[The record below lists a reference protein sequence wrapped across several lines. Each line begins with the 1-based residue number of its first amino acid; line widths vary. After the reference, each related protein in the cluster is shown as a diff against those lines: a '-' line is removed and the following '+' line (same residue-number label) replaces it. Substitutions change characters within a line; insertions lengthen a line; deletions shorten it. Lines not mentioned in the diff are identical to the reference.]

1 MVENLKQLQER
12 VAVSDGR
19 AKADLVI
26 TNGRIINV
34 FSGEIM
40 DGDIAIKNGYI
51 AGIGDFPEAEK
62 VIDAAGAFIAPG
74 FIDAHVHVE
83 SAMVTPAEFA
93 RVLLPNGVTTIVTDP
108 HEIANV
114 AGEKGIE
121 FMLEDAKG
129 APLDMFVMLPSS
141 VPATDG
147 EHNGE
152 TLHAEKLHPLYRHE
166 KVIGLAEVMDFPSVA
181 KGSSDILTKIIDA
194 KKEGGRIDGHGAGLT
209 SADLNNYL
217 AVGIRTDH
225 ESTTAKEATDRLR
238 AGMFVM
244 LREGTVGRDLLQTIP
259 AVSEKNSHRF
269 CFCTDDKL
277 INDLITEGSINY
289 NIRLAINNGIE
300 PITAIQMATINA
312 ANCHNLPYLGAIAA
326 GYQADIVFLK
336 DLKTVEISK
345 VLKNGEVVVENGV
358 RNEAAF
364 KQQAAVPFASPP
376 INHHLQL
383 QDLALPLT
391 KETCYV
397 IGMQPNSLF
406 TEKRIEQVTIQ
417 NGKFVPNVENDLL
430 KMAVVERHHDTGC
443 VGVGIVKGF
452 GLTEG
457 AIATTVAHDSHNIV
471 AVGVS
476 DEAMK
481 AAIDHITQTG
491 GGIAV
496 VDGAG
501 KVLHDLALPIAGLLS
516 DKPYEEVETDLA
528 GLLKAF
534 NQISSAKGFDPFLT
548 LSFLTLPVI
557 PELKLTDQGLFDFA
571 TFQIIPN
578 EVN

>member
-1 MVENLKQLQER
+1 MENLKQLQER

-19 AKADLVI
+19 EKADLVI
-26 TNGRIINV
+26 KNGRIVNV

-40 DGDIAIKNGYI
+40 EGDIAIKNGYI
-51 AGIGDFPEAEK
+51 AGIGDFSEAEQ
-62 VIDAAGAFIAPG
+62 IMDAAGEFIVPG

-141 VPATDG
+141 VPATEG

-152 TLHAEKLHPLYRHE
+152 TLHAKKLHPLYKHE

-225 ESTTAKEATDRLR
+225 ESTNAKEAVDRLR

-244 LREGTVGRDLLQTIP
+244 LREGTVGRDLLQTIS

-289 NIRLAINNGIE
+289 NIRLAIENNID

-312 ANCHNLPYLGAIAA
+312 ANCHNLPYLGAVAA

-336 DLKTVEISK
+336 DLQTIEISK
-345 VLKNGEVVVENGV
+345 VLKNGQVVVENGA

-364 KQQAAVPFASPP
+364 EKQHSETFISPK
-376 INHHLQL
+376 IQHHLSK
-383 QDLALPLT
+383 QDLELPLT
-391 KETCYV
+391 NDTCYV
-397 IGMQPNSLF
+397 IGMKQNNLF
-406 TEKRIEQVTIQ
+406 TEKLMEQVNVE
-417 NGKFVPNVENDLL
+417 NGKFVPSIEKDLL
-430 KMAVVERHHDTGC
+430 KMAVVERHHNTGC

-452 GLTEG
+452 GLKEG

-476 DEAMK
+476 DESMEK
-481 AAIDHITQTG
+481 AINYVTEMG

-496 VDGAG
+496 VDGTG
-501 KVLHDLALPIAGLLS
+501 KVLHDLALPVAGLLS
-516 DKPYEEVETDLA
+516 NKPYEEVERDLA

-534 NQISSAKGFDPFLT
+534 NQISNAKGFDPFLT

>member
-1 MVENLKQLQER
+1 MENLKQLQER

-19 AKADLVI
+19 EKADLVI
-26 TNGRIINV
+26 KNGRIVNV

-40 DGDIAIKNGYI
+40 EGDIAIKNGYI
-51 AGIGDFPEAEK
+51 AGIGDFSEAEQ
-62 VIDAAGAFIAPG
+62 IMDAAGEFIVPG

-141 VPATDG
+141 VPATEG

-152 TLHAEKLHPLYRHE
+152 TLHAKKLHPLYKHE

-225 ESTTAKEATDRLR
+225 ESTNAKEAVDRLR

-244 LREGTVGRDLLQTIP
+244 LREGTVGRDLLQTIS

-289 NIRLAINNGIE
+289 NIRLAIENNID

-312 ANCHNLPYLGAIAA
+312 ANCHNLPYLGAVAA

-336 DLKTVEISK
+336 DLQTIEISK
-345 VLKNGEVVVENGV
+345 VLKNGQVVVENGA

-364 KQQAAVPFASPP
+364 EKQHSETFISPK
-376 INHHLQL
+376 IQHHLSK
-383 QDLALPLT
+383 QDLELPLT
-391 KETCYV
+391 NDTCYV
-397 IGMQPNSLF
+397 IGMKQNNLF
-406 TEKRIEQVTIQ
+406 TEKLMEQVNVE
-417 NGKFVPNVENDLL
+417 NGKFVPSIEKDLL
-430 KMAVVERHHDTGC
+430 KMAVVERHHNTGC

-452 GLTEG
+452 GLKEG

-471 AVGVS
+471 AVGAS
-476 DEAMK
+476 DEAMEK
-481 AAIDHITQTG
+481 AINYVTEMG

-496 VDGAG
+496 VDGTG
-501 KVLHDLALPIAGLLS
+501 KVLHDLALPVAGLLS
-516 DKPYEEVETDLA
+516 NKPYEEVERDLA

-534 NQISSAKGFDPFLT
+534 NQISNAKGFDPFLT

-571 TFQIIPN
+571 TFQIISN

>member
-1 MVENLKQLQER
+1 MENLKQLQER

-19 AKADLVI
+19 EKADLVI
-26 TNGRIINV
+26 KNGRIVNV

-40 DGDIAIKNGYI
+40 EGDIAIKNGYI
-51 AGIGDFPEAEK
+51 AGIGDFSEAEQ
-62 VIDAAGAFIAPG
+62 IMDAAGEFIVPG

-141 VPATDG
+141 VPATEG

-152 TLHAEKLHPLYRHE
+152 TLHAEKLHPLYKHE

-217 AVGIRTDH
+217 TVGIRTDH
-225 ESTTAKEATDRLR
+225 ESTNAKEAVDRLR

-244 LREGTVGRDLLQTIP
+244 LREGTVGRDLLQTIS

-289 NIRLAINNGIE
+289 NIRLAIENNID

-312 ANCHNLPYLGAIAA
+312 ANCHNLPYLGAVAA

-336 DLKTVEISK
+336 DLQTIEISK
-345 VLKNGEVVVENGV
+345 VLKNGQVVVENGA

-364 KQQAAVPFASPP
+364 EKQHSETFISPK
-376 INHHLQL
+376 IQHHLSK
-383 QDLALPLT
+383 QDLELPLT
-391 KETCYV
+391 NDTCYV
-397 IGMQPNSLF
+397 IGMKQNNLF
-406 TEKRIEQVTIQ
+406 TEKLMEQVNVE
-417 NGKFVPNVENDLL
+417 NGKFVPSIEKDLL
-430 KMAVVERHHDTGC
+430 KMAVVERHHNTGC

-452 GLTEG
+452 GLKEG

-476 DEAMK
+476 DEAMEK
-481 AAIDHITQTG
+481 AINYVTEMG

-496 VDGAG
+496 VDETG
-501 KVLHDLALPIAGLLS
+501 KVLHDLALPVAGLLS
-516 DKPYEEVETDLA
+516 NKPYEEVERDLA

-534 NQISSAKGFDPFLT
+534 NQISNAKGFDPFLT

>member
-225 ESTTAKEATDRLR
+225 ESTTEKEATDRLR

-345 VLKNGEVVVENGV
+345 VLKNGEVVVENGM

-364 KQQAAVPFASPP
+364 HKQAEVPFVSPP
-376 INHHLQL
+376 INHHLRL
-383 QDLALPLT
+383 QDLALPLA

-417 NGKFVPNVENDLL
+417 NGKFVPNVKNDLL

>member
-1 MVENLKQLQER
+1 MENLKQLQER

-40 DGDIAIKNGYI
+40 EGDIAIKNGYI
-51 AGIGDFPEAEK
+51 AGIGDFPDAEK

-141 VPATDG
+141 VPATEG

-336 DLKTVEISK
+336 DLETVEISK

-364 KQQAAVPFASPP
+364 HKQAEVPFVSPP
-376 INHHLQL
+376 INHHLRL

-417 NGKFVPNVENDLL
+417 NGKFVPNVKNDLL

>member
-1 MVENLKQLQER
+1 MENLKQLQEG

-26 TNGRIINV
+26 KNGRIINV

-51 AGIGDFPEAEK
+51 AGIGNFPDAEK
-62 VIDAAGAFIAPG
+62 IIDAAGAFIAPG

-121 FMLEDAKG
+121 FMLENAKG
-129 APLDMFVMLPSS
+129 VPLDMFVMLPSS
-141 VPATDG
+141 VPATEG

-152 TLHAEKLHPLYRHE
+152 TLHAEKLHPLYKHE

-225 ESTTAKEATDRLR
+225 ESTTVKEATDRLR

-289 NIRLAINNGIE
+289 NIKLAIQNGID

-312 ANCHNLPYLGAIAA
+312 ANCHNLPYLGAVAA
-326 GYQADIVFLK
+326 GYQADIVFLT
-336 DLKTVEISK
+336 DLESVEISK
-345 VLKNGEVVVENGV
+345 VLKNGEIVVENGV
-358 RNEAAF
+358 RNEAIF
-364 KQQAAVPFASPP
+364 KQQAAVPFVSPP
-376 INHHLQL
+376 INHHVCL
-383 QDLALPLT
+383 QDLALPLA

-417 NGKFVPNVENDLL
+417 DGKFIPTVADDLL
-430 KMAVVERHHDTGC
+430 KMAVVERHHNTGC

-481 AAIDHITQTG
+481 AAIDHITKTG

-496 VDGAG
+496 VDGTG
-501 KVLHDLALPIAGLLS
+501 QVLHDLALPIAGLLS
-516 DKPYEEVETDLA
+516 DKSYEEVEVDLA
-528 GLLKAF
+528 GLLSAY
-534 NQISSAKGFDPFLT
+534 NQISTAKGFDPFLT

-578 EVN
+578 EVY

>member
-1 MVENLKQLQER
+1 MENLKQLQER

-19 AKADLVI
+19 EKADLVI
-26 TNGRIINV
+26 KNGRIVNV

-40 DGDIAIKNGYI
+40 EGDIAIKNGYI
-51 AGIGDFPEAEK
+51 AGIGDFSEAEQ
-62 VIDAAGAFIAPG
+62 IMDAAGEFIVPG

-141 VPATDG
+141 VPATEG

-152 TLHAEKLHPLYRHE
+152 TLHAKKLHPLYKHE

-225 ESTTAKEATDRLR
+225 ESTNAKEAVDRLR

-244 LREGTVGRDLLQTIP
+244 LREGTVGRDLLQTISV
-259 AVSEKNSHRF
+259 VSEKNSHRF

-289 NIRLAINNGIE
+289 NIRLAIENNID

-312 ANCHNLPYLGAIAA
+312 ANCHNLPYLGAVAA

-336 DLKTVEISK
+336 DLQTIEISK
-345 VLKNGEVVVENGV
+345 VLKNGQVVVENGA

-364 KQQAAVPFASPP
+364 EKQHSETFISPK
-376 INHHLQL
+376 IQHHLSK
-383 QDLALPLT
+383 QDLELPLT
-391 KETCYV
+391 NDTCYV
-397 IGMQPNSLF
+397 IGMKQNNLF
-406 TEKRIEQVTIQ
+406 TEKLMEQVNVE
-417 NGKFVPNVENDLL
+417 NGKFVSSIEKDLL
-430 KMAVVERHHDTGC
+430 KMAVVERHHNTGC

-452 GLTEG
+452 GLKEG

-476 DEAMK
+476 DEAMEK
-481 AAIDHITQTG
+481 AINYVTEMG

-496 VDGAG
+496 VDGTG
-501 KVLHDLALPIAGLLS
+501 KVLHDLALPVAGLLS
-516 DKPYEEVETDLA
+516 NKPYEEVERDLA

-534 NQISSAKGFDPFLT
+534 NQISNAKGFDPFLT

>member
-1 MVENLKQLQER
+1 MENLKQLQER

-19 AKADLVI
+19 EKADLVI
-26 TNGRIINV
+26 KNGRIVNV

-40 DGDIAIKNGYI
+40 EGDIAIKNGYI
-51 AGIGDFPEAEK
+51 AGIGDFSEAEQ
-62 VIDAAGAFIAPG
+62 IMDAAGEFIVPG

-141 VPATDG
+141 VPATEG

-152 TLHAEKLHPLYRHE
+152 TLHAKKLHPLYKHE

-225 ESTTAKEATDRLR
+225 ESTNAKEAVDRLR

-244 LREGTVGRDLLQTIP
+244 LREGTVGRDLLQTIS

-289 NIRLAINNGIE
+289 NIRLAIENNID

-312 ANCHNLPYLGAIAA
+312 ANCHNLPYLGAVAA

-336 DLKTVEISK
+336 DLQTIEISK
-345 VLKNGEVVVENGV
+345 VLKNGQVVVENGA

-364 KQQAAVPFASPP
+364 EKQQSETFISPK
-376 INHHLQL
+376 IQHHLSK
-383 QDLALPLT
+383 QDLELPLT
-391 KETCYV
+391 NDTCYV
-397 IGMQPNSLF
+397 IGMKQNNLF
-406 TEKRIEQVTIQ
+406 TEKLMEQVNVE
-417 NGKFVPNVENDLL
+417 NGKFVPSIKKDLL
-430 KMAVVERHHDTGC
+430 KMAVVERHHNTGC

-452 GLTEG
+452 GLKEG

-476 DEAMK
+476 DEAMEK
-481 AAIDHITQTG
+481 AINYVTEMG

-496 VDGAG
+496 VDETG
-501 KVLHDLALPIAGLLS
+501 KVLHDLALPVAGLLS
-516 DKPYEEVETDLA
+516 NKPYEEVERDLA

-534 NQISSAKGFDPFLT
+534 NQISNAKGFDPFLT

>member
-1 MVENLKQLQER
+1 MENLKQLQER

-19 AKADLVI
+19 EKADLVI
-26 TNGRIINV
+26 KNGRIVNV

-40 DGDIAIKNGYI
+40 EGDIAIKNGYI
-51 AGIGDFPEAEK
+51 AGIGDFSEAEQ
-62 VIDAAGAFIAPG
+62 IMDAAGEFIVPG

-121 FMLEDAKG
+121 FMLEDVKG

-141 VPATDG
+141 VPATEG

-152 TLHAEKLHPLYRHE
+152 TLHAKKLHPLYKHE

-225 ESTTAKEATDRLR
+225 ESTNAKEAVDRLR

-244 LREGTVGRDLLQTIP
+244 LREGTVGRDLLQTIS

-289 NIRLAINNGIE
+289 NIRLAIENNID

-312 ANCHNLPYLGAIAA
+312 ANCHNLPYLGAVAA

-336 DLKTVEISK
+336 DLQTIEISK
-345 VLKNGEVVVENGV
+345 VLKNGQVVVENGA

-364 KQQAAVPFASPP
+364 EKQHSETFISPK
-376 INHHLQL
+376 IQHHLSK
-383 QDLALPLT
+383 QDLELPLT
-391 KETCYV
+391 NDTCYV
-397 IGMQPNSLF
+397 IGMKQNNLF
-406 TEKRIEQVTIQ
+406 TEKLMEQVNVE
-417 NGKFVPNVENDLL
+417 NGKFVPSIKKDLL
-430 KMAVVERHHDTGC
+430 KMAVVERHHNTGC

-452 GLTEG
+452 GLKEG

-476 DEAMK
+476 DEAMEK
-481 AAIDHITQTG
+481 AINYVTEMG

-496 VDGAG
+496 VDGTG
-501 KVLHDLALPIAGLLS
+501 KVLHDLALRVAGLLS
-516 DKPYEEVETDLA
+516 NKPYEEVERDLA

-534 NQISSAKGFDPFLT
+534 NQISNAKGFDPFLT

>member
-40 DGDIAIKNGYI
+40 ESDIAIKNGYI
-51 AGIGDFPEAEK
+51 AGIGDFPDAEK

-141 VPATDG
+141 VPATEG

-336 DLKTVEISK
+336 DLETVEISK
-345 VLKNGEVVVENGV
+345 VLKNGEIVVENGV

-364 KQQAAVPFASPP
+364 HKQAEVPFVSPP
-376 INHHLQL
+376 INHHLRL

-417 NGKFVPNVENDLL
+417 NGKFVPNVKNDLL

-481 AAIDHITQTG
+481 AAIDHITKTG

-496 VDGAG
+496 VDSTG

-516 DKPYEEVETDLA
+516 DKSYEEVETDLA

-534 NQISSAKGFDPFLT
+534 NQISNAKGFDPFLT

>member
-1 MVENLKQLQER
+1 MENLKQLQER

-26 TNGRIINV
+26 KNGRIINV

-51 AGIGDFPEAEK
+51 AGIGNFPDAEK
-62 VIDAAGAFIAPG
+62 IIDAAGAFIAPG

-93 RVLLPNGVTTIVTDP
+93 RVLLPNGVTTIITDP

-121 FMLEDAKG
+121 FMLENAKG
-129 APLDMFVMLPSS
+129 VPLDMFVMLPSS
-141 VPATDG
+141 VPATEG

-152 TLHAEKLHPLYRHE
+152 TLHAEKLHPLYKHE

-225 ESTTAKEATDRLR
+225 ESTTVKEATDRLR

-289 NIRLAINNGIE
+289 NIKLAIQNGID

-312 ANCHNLPYLGAIAA
+312 ANCHNLPYLGAVAA
-326 GYQADIVFLK
+326 GYQADIVFLT
-336 DLKTVEISK
+336 DLESVEISK
-345 VLKNGEVVVENGV
+345 VLKNGEIVVENGV
-358 RNEAAF
+358 RNEAIF
-364 KQQAAVPFASPP
+364 KQQAAVPFVSPP
-376 INHHLQL
+376 INHHVCL
-383 QDLALPLT
+383 QDLALPLA

-417 NGKFVPNVENDLL
+417 DGKFIPTVADDLL
-430 KMAVVERHHDTGC
+430 KMAVVERHHNTGC

-481 AAIDHITQTG
+481 AAIDHITKTG

-496 VDGAG
+496 VDGTG
-501 KVLHDLALPIAGLLS
+501 QVLHDLALPIAGLLS
-516 DKPYEEVETDLA
+516 DKSYEEVEVDLA
-528 GLLKAF
+528 GLLSAY
-534 NQISSAKGFDPFLT
+534 NQISTAKGFDPFLT

-578 EVN
+578 EVY

>member
-1 MVENLKQLQER
+1 MENLKQLQER

-19 AKADLVI
+19 EKADLVI
-26 TNGRIINV
+26 KNGRIVNV

-40 DGDIAIKNGYI
+40 EGDIAIKNGYI
-51 AGIGDFPEAEK
+51 AGIGDFSEAEQ
-62 VIDAAGAFIAPG
+62 IMDAAGEFIVPG

-141 VPATDG
+141 VPATEG

-152 TLHAEKLHPLYRHE
+152 TLHAEKLHPLYKHE

-225 ESTTAKEATDRLR
+225 ESTNAKEAVDRLR

-244 LREGTVGRDLLQTIP
+244 LREGTVGRDLLQTIS

-289 NIRLAINNGIE
+289 NIRLAIENNID

-312 ANCHNLPYLGAIAA
+312 ANCHNLPYLGAVAA

-336 DLKTVEISK
+336 DLQTIEISK
-345 VLKNGEVVVENGV
+345 VLKNGQVVVENGA

-364 KQQAAVPFASPP
+364 EKQYSETFISPK
-376 INHHLQL
+376 IQHHLSK
-383 QDLALPLT
+383 QDLELPLT
-391 KETCYV
+391 NDTCYV
-397 IGMQPNSLF
+397 IGMKQNNLF
-406 TEKRIEQVTIQ
+406 TEKLMEQVNVE
-417 NGKFVPNVENDLL
+417 NGKFVPSIKKDLL
-430 KMAVVERHHDTGC
+430 KMAVVERHHNTGC

-452 GLTEG
+452 GLKEG
-457 AIATTVAHDSHNIV
+457 AIAMTVAHDSHNIV

-476 DEAMK
+476 DEAMEK
-481 AAIDHITQTG
+481 AINYVTEMG

-496 VDGAG
+496 VDETG
-501 KVLHDLALPIAGLLS
+501 KVLHDLALPVAGLLS
-516 DKPYEEVETDLA
+516 NKPYEEVERDLA

-534 NQISSAKGFDPFLT
+534 NQISNAKGFDPFLT

-571 TFQIIPN
+571 TFQIISN

>member
-1 MVENLKQLQER
+1 MENLKQLQER

-26 TNGRIINV
+26 KNGRIINV

-51 AGIGDFPEAEK
+51 AGIGNFPDAEK
-62 VIDAAGAFIAPG
+62 IIDAAGAFIAPG

-121 FMLEDAKG
+121 FMLENAKG
-129 APLDMFVMLPSS
+129 VPLDMFVMLPSS
-141 VPATDG
+141 VPATEG

-152 TLHAEKLHPLYRHE
+152 TLHAEKLHPLYKHE

-225 ESTTAKEATDRLR
+225 ESTTVKEATDRLR

-289 NIRLAINNGIE
+289 NIKLAIQNGID

-312 ANCHNLPYLGAIAA
+312 ANCHNLPYLGAVAA
-326 GYQADIVFLK
+326 GYQADIVFLT
-336 DLKTVEISK
+336 DLESVEISK
-345 VLKNGEVVVENGV
+345 VLKNGEIVVENGV
-358 RNEAAF
+358 RNEAIF
-364 KQQAAVPFASPP
+364 KQQAAVPFVSPP
-376 INHHLQL
+376 INHHVCL
-383 QDLALPLT
+383 QDLALPLA
-391 KETCYV
+391 KETCFV

-417 NGKFVPNVENDLL
+417 DGKFIPTVADDLL
-430 KMAVVERHHDTGC
+430 KMAVVERHHNTGC

-481 AAIDHITQTG
+481 AAIDHITKTG

-496 VDGAG
+496 VDGTG
-501 KVLHDLALPIAGLLS
+501 QVLHDLALPIAGLLS
-516 DKPYEEVETDLA
+516 DKSYEEVEVDLA
-528 GLLKAF
+528 GLLSAY
-534 NQISSAKGFDPFLT
+534 NQISTAKGFDPFLT

-578 EVN
+578 EVY

>member
-26 TNGRIINV
+26 KNGRIINV

-51 AGIGDFPEAEK
+51 AGIGSFPDAEK
-62 VIDAAGAFIAPG
+62 IIDAAGAFIAPG

-129 APLDMFVMLPSS
+129 VPLDMFVMLPSS
-141 VPATDG
+141 VPATEG

-181 KGSSDILTKIIDA
+181 KGSDDILRKIIDA

-244 LREGTVGRDLLQTIP
+244 LREGTVGRDLLKTIP

-289 NIRLAINNGIE
+289 NIKLAIKNGID

-312 ANCHNLPYLGAIAA
+312 ANCHNLPYLGAVAA
-326 GYQADIVFLK
+326 GYQADIVFLT
-336 DLKTVEISK
+336 DIETVEISK
-345 VLKNGEVVVENGV
+345 VLKNGEVVVDNGV

-364 KQQAAVPFASPP
+364 KQQAAVPFVSPP
-376 INHHLQL
+376 INHHVHL

-417 NGKFVPNVENDLL
+417 GGKFVPTVENDLL

-496 VDGAG
+496 VNGAG
-501 KVLHDLALPIAGLLS
+501 QVLHDLAGLLN
-516 DKPYEEVETDLA
+516 
-528 GLLKAF
+528 AF
-534 NQISSAKGFDPFLT
+534 KQISTANGFDPFLT

-571 TFQIIPN
+571 TFQIISN

>member
-1 MVENLKQLQER
+1 MENLKQLQER

-19 AKADLVI
+19 EKADLVI
-26 TNGRIINV
+26 KNGRIVNV

-40 DGDIAIKNGYI
+40 EGDIAIKNGYI
-51 AGIGDFPEAEK
+51 AGIGDFSEAEQ
-62 VIDAAGAFIAPG
+62 IMDAAGEFIVPG

-141 VPATDG
+141 VPATEG

-152 TLHAEKLHPLYRHE
+152 TLHAKKLHPLYKHE

-225 ESTTAKEATDRLR
+225 ESTNAKEAVDRLR

-244 LREGTVGRDLLQTIP
+244 LREGTVGRDLLQTIS

-289 NIRLAINNGIE
+289 NIRLAIENNID

-312 ANCHNLPYLGAIAA
+312 ANCHNLPYLGAVAA

-336 DLKTVEISK
+336 DLQTIEISK
-345 VLKNGEVVVENGV
+345 VLKNGQVVVENGA

-364 KQQAAVPFASPP
+364 EKQHSETFISPK
-376 INHHLQL
+376 IQHHLSK
-383 QDLALPLT
+383 QDLELPLT
-391 KETCYV
+391 NDTCYV
-397 IGMQPNSLF
+397 IGMKQNNLF
-406 TEKRIEQVTIQ
+406 TEKLMEQVNVE
-417 NGKFVPNVENDLL
+417 NGKFVPSIKKDLL
-430 KMAVVERHHDTGC
+430 KMAVVERHHNTGC

-452 GLTEG
+452 GLKEG

-476 DEAMK
+476 DEAMEK
-481 AAIDHITQTG
+481 AINYVTEMG

-496 VDGAG
+496 VDGTG
-501 KVLHDLALPIAGLLS
+501 KVLHDLALPVAGLLS
-516 DKPYEEVETDLA
+516 NKPYEEVERDLA

-534 NQISSAKGFDPFLT
+534 NQISNAKGFDPFLT

>member
-1 MVENLKQLQER
+1 MENLKQLQER

-19 AKADLVI
+19 EKADLVI
-26 TNGRIINV
+26 KNGRIVNV

-40 DGDIAIKNGYI
+40 EGDIAIKNGYI
-51 AGIGDFPEAEK
+51 AGIGDFSEAEQ
-62 VIDAAGAFIAPG
+62 IMDAAGEFIVPG

-141 VPATDG
+141 VPATEG

-152 TLHAEKLHPLYRHE
+152 TLHAEKLHPLYKHE

-225 ESTTAKEATDRLR
+225 ESTNAKEAVDRLR

-244 LREGTVGRDLLQTIP
+244 LREGTVGRDLLQTIS

-289 NIRLAINNGIE
+289 NIRLAIENNID

-312 ANCHNLPYLGAIAA
+312 ANCHNLPYLGAVAA

-336 DLKTVEISK
+336 DLQTIEISK
-345 VLKNGEVVVENGV
+345 VLKNGQVVVENGA

-364 KQQAAVPFASPP
+364 EKQHSETFISPK
-376 INHHLQL
+376 IQHHLSK
-383 QDLALPLT
+383 QDLELPLT
-391 KETCYV
+391 NDTCYV
-397 IGMQPNSLF
+397 IGMKQNNLF
-406 TEKRIEQVTIQ
+406 TEKLMEQVNVE
-417 NGKFVPNVENDLL
+417 NGKFVPSIEKDLL
-430 KMAVVERHHDTGC
+430 KMAVVERHHNTGC

-452 GLTEG
+452 GLKEG

-471 AVGVS
+471 AVGAS
-476 DEAMK
+476 DEAMEK
-481 AAIDHITQTG
+481 AINYVTEMG

-496 VDGAG
+496 VDETG
-501 KVLHDLALPIAGLLS
+501 KVLHDLALPVAGLLS
-516 DKPYEEVETDLA
+516 NKPYEEVERDLA

-534 NQISSAKGFDPFLT
+534 NQISNAKGFDPFLT

>member
-12 VAVSDGR
+12 VTVSDGR

-40 DGDIAIKNGYI
+40 EGDIAIKNGYI
-51 AGIGDFPEAEK
+51 AGIGDFPDAEK

-141 VPATDG
+141 VPATEG

-336 DLKTVEISK
+336 DLETVEISK

-364 KQQAAVPFASPP
+364 HKQAEVPFVSPP
-376 INHHLQL
+376 INHHLRL

-417 NGKFVPNVENDLL
+417 NGKFVPNVKNDLL

>member
-1 MVENLKQLQER
+1 MENLKQLQER

-19 AKADLVI
+19 ANADLVI
-26 TNGRIINV
+26 VNGRIINV
-34 FSGEIM
+34 FSGEIIE
-40 DGDIAIKNGYI
+40 GDIAIKNGYI
-51 AGIGDFPEAEK
+51 AGIGHFPKADR
-62 VIDAAGAFIAPG
+62 VIDAAGEFIAPG

-114 AGEKGIE
+114 AGERGIE
-121 FMLEDAKG
+121 FMLENAEDV
-129 APLDMFVMLPSS
+129 PLDMFVMLPSS
-141 VPATDG
+141 VPATEG
-147 EHNGE
+147 EHNGV
-152 TLHAEKLHPLYRHE
+152 TLHAEKLHPLYSHE

-181 KGSSDILTKIIDA
+181 KGSADILTKIIDA

-217 AVGIRTDH
+217 AAGIRTDH
-225 ESTTAKEATDRLR
+225 ESTSATEAIDRLR

-244 LREGTVGRDLLQTIP
+244 LREGTVGRDLLATIP
-259 AVSEKNSHRF
+259 AVTSKNSHRF

-289 NIRLAINNGIE
+289 NIRLAIENGIE

-312 ANCHNLPYLGAIAA
+312 ANCHNLPYLGAVAA

-336 DLKTVEISK
+336 DLQTVEISK
-345 VLKNGEVVVENGV
+345 VLKNGSVVVENGV
-358 RNEAAF
+358 RNETAF
-364 KQQAAVPFASPP
+364 QQQKTTQFVSPK
-376 INHHLQL
+376 INHHLTQKEL
-383 QDLALPLT
+383 ELPLE
-391 KETCYV
+391 KANCYV

-406 TEKRIEQVTIQ
+406 TEKLVEEVSIQ
-417 NGKFVPNVENDLL
+417 DGLFVPSISKDLL
-430 KMAVVERHHDTGC
+430 KMAVVERHHDTGH
-443 VGVGIVKGF
+443 VGVGIVQGF

-471 AVGVS
+471 AVGVT
-476 DEAMK
+476 DEAME
-481 AAIDHITQTG
+481 AAINQVTSCG

-496 VDGAG
+496 VDASG

-516 DKPYEEVETDLA
+516 ERSFEEVEADLA

-534 NQISSAKGFDPFLT
+534 QQISQATGFDPFLT

-571 TFQIIPN
+571 AFQIIPN

>member
-40 DGDIAIKNGYI
+40 EGDIAIKNGYI
-51 AGIGDFPEAEK
+51 AGIGDFPDAEK

-141 VPATDG
+141 VPATEG

-336 DLKTVEISK
+336 DLETVAISK
-345 VLKNGEVVVENGV
+345 VLKNGEIVVENGV

-364 KQQAAVPFASPP
+364 HKQAEVPFVSPP
-376 INHHLQL
+376 VNHHLRL

-417 NGKFVPNVENDLL
+417 NGKFVPNVKNDLL

-471 AVGVS
+471 AVGIS

-481 AAIDHITQTG
+481 AAIDHITKTG

-496 VDGAG
+496 VDSTG

-516 DKPYEEVETDLA
+516 DKPYEEVEIDLA

-534 NQISSAKGFDPFLT
+534 NQISRAKGFDPFLT

>member
-1 MVENLKQLQER
+1 MENLKQLQER

-19 AKADLVI
+19 EKADLVI
-26 TNGRIINV
+26 KNGRIVNV

-40 DGDIAIKNGYI
+40 EGDIAIKNGYI
-51 AGIGDFPEAEK
+51 AGIGDFSEAEQ
-62 VIDAAGAFIAPG
+62 IMDAAGEFIVPG

-141 VPATDG
+141 VPATEG

-152 TLHAEKLHPLYRHE
+152 TLHAEKLHPLYKHE

-181 KGSSDILTKIIDA
+181 KGSFDILTKIIDA

-225 ESTTAKEATDRLR
+225 ESTNAKEAVDRLR

-244 LREGTVGRDLLQTIP
+244 LREGTVGRDLLQTIS

-289 NIRLAINNGIE
+289 NIRLAIENNID

-312 ANCHNLPYLGAIAA
+312 ANCHNLPYLGAVAA

-336 DLKTVEISK
+336 DLQTIEISK
-345 VLKNGEVVVENGV
+345 VLKNGQVVVENGA

-364 KQQAAVPFASPP
+364 EKQHSETFISPK
-376 INHHLQL
+376 IQHHLSK
-383 QDLALPLT
+383 QDLELPLT
-391 KETCYV
+391 NDTCYV
-397 IGMQPNSLF
+397 IGMKQNNLF
-406 TEKRIEQVTIQ
+406 TEKLMEQVNVE
-417 NGKFVPNVENDLL
+417 NGKFVPSIEKDLL
-430 KMAVVERHHDTGC
+430 KMAVVERHHNTGC

-452 GLTEG
+452 GLKEG

-471 AVGVS
+471 AVGAS
-476 DEAMK
+476 DEAMEK
-481 AAIDHITQTG
+481 AINYVTEMG

-496 VDGAG
+496 VDGTG
-501 KVLHDLALPIAGLLS
+501 KVLHDLALPVAGLLS
-516 DKPYEEVETDLA
+516 NKPYEEVERDLA

-534 NQISSAKGFDPFLT
+534 NQISNAKGFDPFLT

>member
-1 MVENLKQLQER
+1 MENLKQLQER

-40 DGDIAIKNGYI
+40 EGDIAIKNGYI
-51 AGIGDFPEAEK
+51 AGIGDFPDAEK

-141 VPATDG
+141 VPATEG

-152 TLHAEKLHPLYRHE
+152 ALHAEKLHPLYRHE

-336 DLKTVEISK
+336 DLETVEISK

-364 KQQAAVPFASPP
+364 HKQAEVPFVSPP
-376 INHHLQL
+376 INHHLRL

-417 NGKFVPNVENDLL
+417 NGKFVPNVKNDLL

-481 AAIDHITQTG
+481 AAIDHITKTG

-496 VDGAG
+496 VDSTG

-516 DKPYEEVETDLA
+516 DKPYEEVEIDLA
-528 GLLKAF
+528 GLLNAF
-534 NQISSAKGFDPFLT
+534 NQISRAKGFDPFLT

>member
-1 MVENLKQLQER
+1 MENLKQLQER

-19 AKADLVI
+19 EKADLVI
-26 TNGRIINV
+26 KNGRIVNV

-40 DGDIAIKNGYI
+40 EGDIAIKNGYI
-51 AGIGDFPEAEK
+51 AGIGDFSEAEQ
-62 VIDAAGAFIAPG
+62 IMDAAGEFIVPG

-141 VPATDG
+141 VPATEG

-152 TLHAEKLHPLYRHE
+152 TLHAKKLHPLYKHE

-225 ESTTAKEATDRLR
+225 ESTNAKEAVDRLR

-244 LREGTVGRDLLQTIP
+244 LREGTVGRDLLQTIS

-289 NIRLAINNGIE
+289 NIRLAIENNID

-312 ANCHNLPYLGAIAA
+312 ANCHNLPYLGAVAA

-336 DLKTVEISK
+336 DLQTIEISK
-345 VLKNGEVVVENGV
+345 VLKNGQVVVENSA

-364 KQQAAVPFASPP
+364 EKQHSETFISPK
-376 INHHLQL
+376 IQHHLSK
-383 QDLALPLT
+383 QDLELPLT
-391 KETCYV
+391 NDTCYV
-397 IGMQPNSLF
+397 IGMKQNNLF
-406 TEKRIEQVTIQ
+406 TEKLMEQVNVE
-417 NGKFVPNVENDLL
+417 NGKFVPSIEKDLL
-430 KMAVVERHHDTGC
+430 KMAVVERHHNTGC

-452 GLTEG
+452 GLKEG

-476 DEAMK
+476 DEAMEK
-481 AAIDHITQTG
+481 AINYVTEMG

-496 VDGAG
+496 VDETG
-501 KVLHDLALPIAGLLS
+501 KVLHDLALPVAGLLS
-516 DKPYEEVETDLA
+516 NKPYEEVERDLA

-534 NQISSAKGFDPFLT
+534 NQISNAKGFDPFLT

>member
-51 AGIGDFPEAEK
+51 AGIGNFPDAEE

-326 GYQADIVFLK
+326 GYQADIVFLQ
-336 DLKTVEISK
+336 DLETVEISK

-358 RNEAAF
+358 RHEAAF
-364 KQQAAVPFASPP
+364 KQQAAVPFVSPP
-376 INHHLQL
+376 IHHHLQL
-383 QDLALPLT
+383 QDLVLPLT

-417 NGKFVPNVENDLL
+417 HGKFVPNVENDLL

>member
-1 MVENLKQLQER
+1 MENLKQLQER

-19 AKADLVI
+19 EKADLVI
-26 TNGRIINV
+26 KNGRIVNV

-40 DGDIAIKNGYI
+40 EGDIAIKNGYI
-51 AGIGDFPEAEK
+51 AGIGDFSEAEQ
-62 VIDAAGAFIAPG
+62 IMDAAGEFIVPG

-141 VPATDG
+141 VPATEG

-152 TLHAEKLHPLYRHE
+152 TLHAKKLHPLYKHE

-225 ESTTAKEATDRLR
+225 ESTNAKEAVDRLR

-244 LREGTVGRDLLQTIP
+244 LREGTVGRDLLQTIS

-289 NIRLAINNGIE
+289 NIRLAIENNID

-312 ANCHNLPYLGAIAA
+312 ANCHNLPYLGAVAA

-336 DLKTVEISK
+336 DLQTIEISK
-345 VLKNGEVVVENGV
+345 VLKNGQVVVENGA

-364 KQQAAVPFASPP
+364 EKKNSETFISPK
-376 INHHLQL
+376 IQHHLSK
-383 QDLALPLT
+383 QDLELPLT
-391 KETCYV
+391 NDTCYV
-397 IGMQPNSLF
+397 IGMKQNNLF
-406 TEKRIEQVTIQ
+406 TEKLMEQVNVE
-417 NGKFVPNVENDLL
+417 NGKFVPSIEKDLL
-430 KMAVVERHHDTGC
+430 KMAVVERHHNTGC

-452 GLTEG
+452 GLKEG

-471 AVGVS
+471 AVGAS
-476 DEAMK
+476 DEAMEK
-481 AAIDHITQTG
+481 AINYVTEMG

-496 VDGAG
+496 VDGTG
-501 KVLHDLALPIAGLLS
+501 KVLHDLALPVAGLLS
-516 DKPYEEVETDLA
+516 NKPYEEVERDLA

-534 NQISSAKGFDPFLT
+534 NQISNAKGFDPFLT

>member
-1 MVENLKQLQER
+1 MENLKQLQER

-19 AKADLVI
+19 AEADLVI
-26 TNGRIINV
+26 TNGRIVNV
-34 FSGEIM
+34 FSGEIIE
-40 DGDIAIKNGYI
+40 GDIAIKNGYI
-51 AGIGDFPEAEK
+51 AGIGHFPNSAN
-62 VIDAAGAFIAPG
+62 VMDAAGEFIVPG

-93 RVLLPNGVTTIVTDP
+93 RVLLPNGVTTIITDP

-114 AGEKGIE
+114 AGERGIE
-121 FMLEDAKG
+121 FMLENAEDV
-129 APLDMFVMLPSS
+129 PLDMFVMLPSS
-141 VPATDG
+141 VPATEG
-147 EHNGE
+147 EHNGVI
-152 TLHAEKLHPLYRHE
+152 LHAEKLHPLYAHE

-181 KGSSDILTKIIDA
+181 KGNADILTKIINA

-225 ESTTAKEATDRLR
+225 ESTNATEAMDRLR

-244 LREGTVGRDLLQTIP
+244 LREGTVGRDLLATIP
-259 AVSEKNSHRF
+259 AVTSRNSHRF

-289 NIRLAINNGIE
+289 NIRLAIANGIE

-312 ANCHNLPYLGAIAA
+312 ANCHNLPYLGAVAA

-336 DLKTVEISK
+336 DLQTVEISK
-345 VLKNGEVVVENGV
+345 VLKNGQVVVENGV
-358 RNEAAF
+358 RKEAAF
-364 KQQAAVPFASPP
+364 QQRKSTQFVSPK
-376 INHHLQL
+376 INHHLTRK
-383 QDLALPLT
+383 DLELPL
-391 KETCYV
+391 KKAMCYV

-406 TEKRIEQVTIQ
+406 TEKRIEEVSVQA
-417 NGKFVPNVENDLL
+417 GLFVPSITKDLL
-430 KMAVVERHHDTGC
+430 KMAVVERHHDTGH

-471 AVGVS
+471 AVGVT
-476 DEAMK
+476 DEAME
-481 AAIDHITQTG
+481 AAINHITNCG

-496 VDGAG
+496 VDASG

-516 DKPYEEVETDLA
+516 DRSFEEVEEDLA
-528 GLLKAF
+528 GLIKAF
-534 NQISSAKGFDPFLT
+534 KQISQATGFDPFLT

>member
-1 MVENLKQLQER
+1 MENLKQLQER

-26 TNGRIINV
+26 KNGRIVNV

-40 DGDIAIKNGYI
+40 EGDIAIKNGYI
-51 AGIGDFPEAEK
+51 AGIGHFPDADQI
-62 VIDAAGAFIAPG
+62 IDAAGEFISPG

-83 SAMVTPAEFA
+83 SAMVTPSEFA
-93 RVLLPNGVTTIVTDP
+93 RVLLPNGVTTIITDP

-141 VPATDG
+141 VPATEG

-152 TLHAEKLHPLYRHE
+152 TLHAKHLHPLYKHE

-181 KGSSDILTKIIDA
+181 KGSADILTKIIDA
-194 KKEGGRIDGHGAGLT
+194 KQEGGRIDGHGAGLT

-225 ESTTAKEATDRLR
+225 ESTSAKEALDRLR

-244 LREGTVGRDLLQTIP
+244 LREGTVGRDLKQTIL
-259 AVSEKNSHRF
+259 AVTEKNSHRF

-289 NIRLAINNGIE
+289 NIRLAIENGVE

-312 ANCHNLPYLGAIAA
+312 ANCHNLPYLGAVAA

-336 DLKTVEISK
+336 DLKTIEISK
-345 VLKNGEVVVENGV
+345 VLKNGQVVVENGT
-358 RNEAAF
+358 RKEAAF
-364 KQQAAVPFASPP
+364 KKKNKAKFISPK
-376 INHHLQL
+376 INHHLSL
-383 QDLALPLT
+383 QDLELPLT
-391 KETCYV
+391 NETCYV
-397 IGMQPNSLF
+397 IGMQQNNLF
-406 TEKRIEQVTIQ
+406 TEKLIEQVTIK
-417 NGKFVPNVENDLL
+417 NGKFVPSIEKDLL
-430 KMAVVERHHDTGC
+430 KMAVVERHHNTGC

-476 DEAMK
+476 DEAMEK
-481 AAIDHITQTG
+481 AINHVTKTG

-496 VDGAG
+496 VDAAG
-501 KVLHDLALPIAGLLS
+501 NVLHDLALQVAGLLS
-516 DKPYEEVETDLA
+516 EKPYEEVETDLA

-534 NQISSAKGFDPFLT
+534 NQISKAKGFDPFLT

>member
-1 MVENLKQLQER
+1 MENLKQLQER

-19 AKADLVI
+19 EKADLVI
-26 TNGRIINV
+26 KNGRIVNV

-40 DGDIAIKNGYI
+40 EGDIAIKNGYI
-51 AGIGDFPEAEK
+51 AGIGDFSEAEQ
-62 VIDAAGAFIAPG
+62 IMDAAGEFIVPG

-141 VPATDG
+141 VPATEG

-152 TLHAEKLHPLYRHE
+152 TLHAKKLHPLYKHE

-225 ESTTAKEATDRLR
+225 ESTNAKEAVDRLR

-244 LREGTVGRDLLQTIP
+244 LREGTVGRDLLQTIS

-289 NIRLAINNGIE
+289 NIRLAIENNID

-312 ANCHNLPYLGAIAA
+312 ANCHNLPYLGAVAA

-336 DLKTVEISK
+336 DLQTIEISK
-345 VLKNGEVVVENGV
+345 VLKNGQVVVENGA

-364 KQQAAVPFASPP
+364 EKQHSETFISPK
-376 INHHLQL
+376 IRHHLSK
-383 QDLALPLT
+383 QDLELPLT
-391 KETCYV
+391 NDTCYV
-397 IGMQPNSLF
+397 IGMKQNNLF
-406 TEKRIEQVTIQ
+406 TEKLMEQVNVE
-417 NGKFVPNVENDLL
+417 NGKFVPSIEKDLL
-430 KMAVVERHHDTGC
+430 KMAVVERHHNTGC

-452 GLTEG
+452 GLKEG

-476 DEAMK
+476 DEAMVK
-481 AAIDHITQTG
+481 AINYVTEMG

-496 VDGAG
+496 VDGTG
-501 KVLHDLALPIAGLLS
+501 KVLHDLALPVAGLLS
-516 DKPYEEVETDLA
+516 NKPYEEVERDLA

-534 NQISSAKGFDPFLT
+534 NQISNAKGFDPFLT

-571 TFQIIPN
+571 TFQIISN

>member
-1 MVENLKQLQER
+1 MENLKQLQER

-19 AKADLVI
+19 EKADLVI
-26 TNGRIINV
+26 KNGRIVNV

-40 DGDIAIKNGYI
+40 EGDIAIKNGYI
-51 AGIGDFPEAEK
+51 AGIGDFSEAEQ
-62 VIDAAGAFIAPG
+62 IMDAAGEFIVPG

-141 VPATDG
+141 VPATEG

-152 TLHAEKLHPLYRHE
+152 TLHAEKLHPLYKHE

-225 ESTTAKEATDRLR
+225 ESTNAKEAVDRLR

-244 LREGTVGRDLLQTIP
+244 LREGTVGRDLLQTIS

-289 NIRLAINNGIE
+289 NIRLAIENNID

-312 ANCHNLPYLGAIAA
+312 ANCHNLPYLGAVAA

-336 DLKTVEISK
+336 DLQTIEISK
-345 VLKNGEVVVENGV
+345 VLKNGQVVVENGA

-364 KQQAAVPFASPP
+364 EKQHSETFISPK
-376 INHHLQL
+376 IQHHLSK
-383 QDLALPLT
+383 QDLELPLT
-391 KETCYV
+391 NDTCYV
-397 IGMQPNSLF
+397 IGMKQNNLF
-406 TEKRIEQVTIQ
+406 TEKLMEQVNVE
-417 NGKFVPNVENDLL
+417 NGKFVPSIEKDLL
-430 KMAVVERHHDTGC
+430 KMAVVERHHNTGC

-452 GLTEG
+452 GLKEG

-476 DEAMK
+476 DETMEK
-481 AAIDHITQTG
+481 AINYVTEMG

-496 VDGAG
+496 VDETG
-501 KVLHDLALPIAGLLS
+501 KVLHDLALPVAGLLS
-516 DKPYEEVETDLA
+516 NKPYEEVERDLA

-534 NQISSAKGFDPFLT
+534 NQISNAKGFDPFLT

>member
-1 MVENLKQLQER
+1 MENLKQLQER

-19 AKADLVI
+19 EKADLVI
-26 TNGRIINV
+26 KNGRIVNV

-40 DGDIAIKNGYI
+40 EGDIAIKNGYI
-51 AGIGDFPEAEK
+51 AGIGDFSEAEQ
-62 VIDAAGAFIAPG
+62 IMDAAGEFIVPG

-141 VPATDG
+141 VPATEG

-152 TLHAEKLHPLYRHE
+152 TLHAKKLHPLYKHE

-225 ESTTAKEATDRLR
+225 ESTNAKEAVDRLR

-244 LREGTVGRDLLQTIP
+244 LREGTVGRDLLQTIS

-289 NIRLAINNGIE
+289 NIRLAIENNID

-312 ANCHNLPYLGAIAA
+312 ANCHNLPYLGAVAA

-336 DLKTVEISK
+336 DLQTIEISK
-345 VLKNGEVVVENGV
+345 VLKNGQVVVENGA

-364 KQQAAVPFASPP
+364 EKQHSETFISPK
-376 INHHLQL
+376 IQHHLSK
-383 QDLALPLT
+383 QDLELPLT
-391 KETCYV
+391 NDTCYV
-397 IGMQPNSLF
+397 IGMKQNNLF
-406 TEKRIEQVTIQ
+406 TEKLMEQVNVE
-417 NGKFVPNVENDLL
+417 NGKFVSSIEKDLL
-430 KMAVVERHHDTGC
+430 KMAVVERHHNTGC

-452 GLTEG
+452 GLKEG

-471 AVGVS
+471 AVGAS
-476 DEAMK
+476 DEAMEK
-481 AAIDHITQTG
+481 AINYVTEMG

-496 VDGAG
+496 VDGTG
-501 KVLHDLALPIAGLLS
+501 KVLHDLALPVAGLLS
-516 DKPYEEVETDLA
+516 NKPYEEVERDLA

-534 NQISSAKGFDPFLT
+534 NQISNAKGFDPFLT

>member
-40 DGDIAIKNGYI
+40 EGDIAIKNGYI
-51 AGIGDFPEAEK
+51 AGIGDFPDAEK

-141 VPATDG
+141 VPATEG

-336 DLKTVEISK
+336 DLETVEISK

-364 KQQAAVPFASPP
+364 HKQAEVPFVSPL
-376 INHHLQL
+376 INHHLRL

-417 NGKFVPNVENDLL
+417 NGKFVPNVKNDLL

>member
-1 MVENLKQLQER
+1 MENLKQLQER

-19 AKADLVI
+19 EKADLVI
-26 TNGRIINV
+26 KNGRIVNV

-40 DGDIAIKNGYI
+40 EGDIAIKNGYI
-51 AGIGDFPEAEK
+51 AGIGDFSEAEQ
-62 VIDAAGAFIAPG
+62 IMDAAGEFIVPG

-141 VPATDG
+141 VPATEG

-152 TLHAEKLHPLYRHE
+152 TLHAEKLHPLYKHE

-225 ESTTAKEATDRLR
+225 ESTNAKEAVDRLR

-244 LREGTVGRDLLQTIP
+244 LREGTVGRDLLQTIS

-289 NIRLAINNGIE
+289 NIRLAIENNID

-312 ANCHNLPYLGAIAA
+312 ANCHNLPYLGAVAA

-336 DLKTVEISK
+336 DLQTIEISK
-345 VLKNGEVVVENGV
+345 VLKNGQVVVENGA

-364 KQQAAVPFASPP
+364 EKQHSETFISPK
-376 INHHLQL
+376 IQHHLSK
-383 QDLALPLT
+383 QDLELPLT
-391 KETCYV
+391 NDTCYV
-397 IGMQPNSLF
+397 IGMKQNNLF
-406 TEKRIEQVTIQ
+406 TEKLMEQVNVE
-417 NGKFVPNVENDLL
+417 NGKFVPSIEKDLL
-430 KMAVVERHHDTGC
+430 KMAVVERHHNTGC

-452 GLTEG
+452 GLKEG

-476 DEAMK
+476 DEAMEK
-481 AAIDHITQTG
+481 AINYVTEMG

-496 VDGAG
+496 VDGTG
-501 KVLHDLALPIAGLLS
+501 KVLHDLALPVAGLLS
-516 DKPYEEVETDLA
+516 NKPYEEVERDLA

-534 NQISSAKGFDPFLT
+534 NQISNAKGFDPFLT

>member
-1 MVENLKQLQER
+1 MENLKQLQER

-19 AKADLVI
+19 EKADLVI
-26 TNGRIINV
+26 KNGRIVNV

-40 DGDIAIKNGYI
+40 EGDIAIKNGYI
-51 AGIGDFPEAEK
+51 AGIGDFSEAEQ
-62 VIDAAGAFIAPG
+62 IMDAAGEFIVPG

-141 VPATDG
+141 VPATEG

-152 TLHAEKLHPLYRHE
+152 TLHAEKLHPLYKHE

-225 ESTTAKEATDRLR
+225 ESTNAKEAVDRLR

-244 LREGTVGRDLLQTIP
+244 LREGTVGRDLLQTIS

-289 NIRLAINNGIE
+289 NIRLAIENNID

-312 ANCHNLPYLGAIAA
+312 ANCHNLPYLGAVAA

-336 DLKTVEISK
+336 DLQTIEIGK
-345 VLKNGEVVVENGV
+345 VLKNGQVVVENGA

-364 KQQAAVPFASPP
+364 EKQHSETFISPK
-376 INHHLQL
+376 IQHHLSK
-383 QDLALPLT
+383 QDLELPLT
-391 KETCYV
+391 NDTCYV
-397 IGMQPNSLF
+397 IGMKQNNLF
-406 TEKRIEQVTIQ
+406 TEKLMEQVNVE
-417 NGKFVPNVENDLL
+417 NGKFVPSIEKDLL
-430 KMAVVERHHDTGC
+430 KMAVVERHHNTGC

-452 GLTEG
+452 GLKEG

-476 DEAMK
+476 DEAMEK
-481 AAIDHITQTG
+481 AINYVTEMG

-496 VDGAG
+496 VDGTG
-501 KVLHDLALPIAGLLS
+501 KVLHDLALPVAGLLS
-516 DKPYEEVETDLA
+516 NKPYEEVERDLA

-534 NQISSAKGFDPFLT
+534 NQISNAKGFDPFLT

-571 TFQIIPN
+571 TFQIISN